1 MKLKEIVRTATFAWS
16 PSAVPTLA
24 TGTVAGALDASFSN
38 DAHLEIWTPDLQD
51 GNHTLGA
58 EGGSGP
64 SGIVTTSARF
74 NRLAWGYINPDR
86 PEGVIAAGLESGQ
99 LELWDPAQITHETDI
114 SSARLL
120 QNSTH
125 TGPVRAL
132 HFNPLQ
138 HSLLASG
145 GTGSELYIWDL
156 KNPATPYT
164 PGARSQRLDG
174 VSSLAWNA
182 QVAHILASSSPS
194 GYTVVW
200 DLRGKREV
208 VALQYGGAGG
218 PAGGGP
224 GGGAGALGA
233 AGLRRGMSDVAWHP
247 DNATRLITSS
257 EDDSSPVIMLWDLR
271 NARAPEKI
279 LTGHERGVLSL
290 SWSTW
295 DPDLLLSC
303 GKDNRTLC
311 WNPTSGEIVGQLPPS
326 ANWSFQT
333 SWNPRNPG
341 LFATANYDGTIAVH
355 SIQSTSSTSS
365 APTPTKAPANP
376 NDVFDPANFADTND
390 AQNLGASLSL
400 EKAPKWLKPPV
411 GARFGFGGR
420 LVEVH
425 NTTGEEEKKE
435 RKVLIKRVVGE
446 EGVIKRAKELI
457 EAEKSD
463 GGMKTFVE
471 ERVKAA
477 SESASTDEKEL
488 TATDKPSTADKQ
500 GWSALLA
507 LFDADPKDSL
517 VKLVGYD
524 TSPAA
529 MDEALAAVRAKT
541 YEPVVSFAAEAVHV
555 PHSPV
560 GEEEPEGV
568 QEGEAEEGDGEDSE
582 AGTDVPGAAP
592 SEVSAFSSDAKHV
605 DAASTATEPSLFG
618 DDPVGGGATGPAAG
632 DFFNTLASSEHDA
645 STIRPRA
652 GLVPHLSY
660 TGESSAA
667 ATIGSRA
674 SSVAGDIPTT
684 PSIAPKSFRLHP
696 KKEDATSA
704 MVTRALITGNL
715 DTAVELCVQAGRWA
729 DALLLAQGEGLVMRT
744 RMAYF
749 EKQQQ
754 QEGGYLRVFKGVV
767 QGRKGLTELV
777 RAADVNEWREVMV
790 VLCRWAEAEAFAQLV
805 GELGERVPAGG
816 AYGAPAAGGP
826 YGVPATTGPYGAP
839 AHTGA
844 YGAPAAATGPYGAPT
859 GPSGH
864 YSMPST
870 SSRFGAPPAP
880 ANTGPYGAPPA
891 PSTTGPYGAPPPSG
905 PYAPPPSTNSS
916 GPNPP
921 GQPYGAPSNNYG
933 PQGGYGGQQ
942 GGYAPP
948 GQQGGYNPPGQ
959 QTPYGPP
966 GQQGGYQSQQPGYHA
981 PMVSVPPPP
990 PPASAPTAPPVI
1002 PASQRRDIPGWNDA
1016 PNVTVPQRRTP
1027 APAGPP
1033 AAAITSP
1040 FPNSPAPASPVTY
1053 GDKTFLPPPPRGSG
1067 TPQRTMSPQVG
1078 QGPPP
1083 SQGPP
1088 RSFGAP
1094 PPRPQSGGS
1103 YAPPPSQQASAF
1115 APPPPAGGYAPPTQT
1130 GAPPP
1135 SGPYGPPPGQQ
1146 NAPPP
1151 PPPTSG
1157 AYAPPPGQQHPP
1169 PPPAA
1174 GGQGANLTP
1183 QGGPP
1188 PPPPGGPGAAR
1199 SGTPTAPPA
1208 KAAPKAPKYP
1218 AGDREHIPASD
1229 RVIFEV
1235 LSEHLARL
1243 RQNTPPQQKRM
1254 VDDIERRLNVLFDAL
1269 NCETLSRPVVDQ
1281 LLTLI
1286 QAMQVPD
1293 GPGATAIHVD
1303 LLTRGS
1309 RTDDIGLWMSG
1320 VKQLIIRM

>member
-1 MKLKEIVRTATFAWS
+1 MKLKEVVRTATFAWS
-16 PSAVPTLA
+16 PGAVPTLA

-51 GNHTLGA
+51 GNLTLGA
-58 EGGSGP
+58 EGG
-64 SGIVTTSARF
+64 AFRF
-74 NRLAWGYINPDR
+74 NRLAWGYVNPDR

-120 QNSTH
+120 QNTTH

-182 QVAHILASSSPS
+182 QVAHILASSSAS

-208 VALQYGGAGG
+208 VALQYGGGG
-218 PAGGGP
+218 GGGP
-224 GGGAGALGA
+224 GGVGMGGGAGGLGG

-247 DNATRLITSS
+247 ENATRLITAS

-279 LTGHERGVLSL
+279 LSGHERGVLSL

-303 GKDNRTLC
+303 GKDNRTMC

-355 SIQSTSSTSS
+355 SIQSTSASS
-365 APTPTKAPANP
+365 ASPPPTRAPANP

-435 RKVLIKRVVGE
+435 RKVVIKRVVGE
-446 EGVIKRAKELI
+446 EDVIKRAKELI
-457 EAEKSD
+457 EAEKTE
-463 GGMKTFVE
+463 GGMKSFVE
-471 ERVKAA
+471 ERVK
-477 SESASTDEKEL
+477 SASTSDD
-488 TATDKPSTADKQ
+488 DKPTSDKQ

-507 LFDADPKDSL
+507 LFDTEPKDAL

-541 YEPVVSFAAEAVHV
+541 YEPVVSFAEEAVHV

-560 GEEEPEGV
+560 GEDPEGG
-568 QEGEAEEGDGEDSE
+568 EGEKEGGGEGGGEDEDSE
-582 AGTDVPGAAP
+582 TGTDVPGAAP
-592 SEVSAFSSDAKHV
+592 SEVSAFSSDAKPV

-618 DDPVGGGATGPAAG
+618 DEPVGGGAAGPAAG
-632 DFFNTLASSEHDA
+632 DFFNTLASGDHDA

-667 ATIGSRA
+667 ATIGSRG

-704 MVTRALITGNL
+704 LVTRALITGNL
-715 DTAVELCVQAGRWA
+715 DTAVELCIQAGRWA

-754 QEGGYLRVFKGVV
+754 EGGYLRVFKGVV

-777 RAADVNEWREVMV
+777 RGADVGEWREVMV

-805 GELGERVPAGG
+805 GELGERVLGEEGQRDAARVCFVAGRRLDKLVKIWADELKEAEDLAG
-816 AYGAPAAGGP
+816 QDAAGGL
-826 YGVPATTGPYGAP
+826 YGLRATAVQQFVEK
-839 AHTGA
+839 AVA
-844 YGAPAAATGPYGAPT
+844 FCSATGFVDPDLASTEKEKEKEYVLAPLYERYLEYAEILAAQ
-859 GPSGH
+859 GLAAEAKRYAERVPSG
-864 YSMPST
+864 
-870 SSRFGAPPAP
+870 FGEASWLR
-880 ANTGPYGAPPA
+880 GALDDA
-891 PSTTGPYGAPPPSG
+891 G
-905 PYAPPPSTNSS
+905 
-916 GPNPP
+916 
-921 GQPYGAPSNNYG
+921 
-933 PQGGYGGQQ
+933 
-942 GGYAPP
+942 
-948 GQQGGYNPPGQ
+948 
-959 QTPYGPP
+959 
-966 GQQGGYQSQQPGYHA
+966 
-981 PMVSVPPPP
+981 
-990 PPASAPTAPPVI
+990 SAGKV
-1002 PASQRRDIPGWNDA
+1002 N
-1016 PNVTVPQRRTP
+1016 
-1027 APAGPP
+1027 
-1033 AAAITSP
+1033 
-1040 FPNSPAPASPVTY
+1040 
-1053 GDKTFLPPPPRGSG
+1053 
-1067 TPQRTMSPQVG
+1067 
-1078 QGPPP
+1078 
-1083 SQGPP
+1083 
-1088 RSFGAP
+1088 
-1094 PPRPQSGGS
+1094 
-1103 YAPPPSQQASAF
+1103 
-1115 APPPPAGGYAPPTQT
+1115 
-1130 GAPPP
+1130 
-1135 SGPYGPPPGQQ
+1135 
-1146 NAPPP
+1146 
-1151 PPPTSG
+1151 
-1157 AYAPPPGQQHPP
+1157 
-1169 PPPAA
+1169 
-1174 GGQGANLTP
+1174 
-1183 QGGPP
+1183 
-1188 PPPPGGPGAAR
+1188 
-1199 SGTPTAPPA
+1199 
-1208 KAAPKAPKYP
+1208 
-1218 AGDREHIPASD
+1218 
-1229 RVIFEV
+1229 
-1235 LSEHLARL
+1235 
-1243 RQNTPPQQKRM
+1243 
-1254 VDDIERRLNVLFDAL
+1254 
-1269 NCETLSRPVVDQ
+1269 
-1281 LLTLI
+1281 
-1286 QAMQVPD
+1286 
-1293 GPGATAIHVD
+1293 
-1303 LLTRGS
+1303 
-1309 RTDDIGLWMSG
+1309 
-1320 VKQLIIRM
+1320 